1 MFALCLTD
9 PSVFELCLMKP
20 SVFYYLIVGQFR
32 WHSGRQGGRSNMI
45 SLLLTRPHL
54 HTLLV
59 FHLLRHIY
67 FLWFICKLITRL
79 VGKLGQSGAKGCS
92 FYFCENPNKMATMV
106 TIRKLGSGLV
116 GLIKITGSP
125 PPRRAG
131 FPFLSRHLA
140 CWPPRPPPG
149 ELP

>member
-1 MFALCLTD
+1 M
-9 PSVFELCLMKP
+9 FELCLMKP

-32 WHSGRQGGRSNMI
+32 WQAGGALQYDLTVANSTAFAHITCI
-45 SLLLTRPHL
+45 SPPPSHLFSLVYMQTRH
-54 HTLLV
+54 V
-59 FHLLRHIY
+59 
-67 FLWFICKLITRL
+67 WWESLI
-79 VGKLGQSGAKGCS
+79 GQSGAKGCS
-92 FYFCENPNKMATMV
+92 FYFCQNPNKMATMV

-125 PPRRAG
+125 PRRAG

-140 CWPPRPPPG
+140 CWAHRPPPG

>member
-1 MFALCLTD
+1 MFALCLSD

-32 WHSGRQGGRSNMI
+32 WHWQGGRSNMI

-54 HTLLV
+54 HTLL
-59 FHLLRHIY
+59 LY
-67 FLWFICKLITRL
+67 FTSSVTSIFFGLYANSSRL
-79 VGKLGQSGAKGCS
+79 VGKLGHSGAKGCS
-92 FYFCENPNKMATMV
+92 FYFCQNPNKMATMV

-125 PPRRAG
+125 PRRAG

-140 CWPPRPPPG
+140 CWVHRPPPG